1 MSHVDLS
8 QLAVTRQPA
17 ATAKPPVRRRWG
29 TRYIAPVAILAAF
42 GALFAAAMRDTL
54 LPAQAVTVVPVI
66 VTRAEIQQEGTPL
79 FQAAGWI
86 EPQPSA
92 VTASALASGV
102 VEQMLVVEGQL
113 VQKGEPIAKL
123 NDADAKLMVQQA
135 DAKLRLAEADLQS
148 AQASLTAAQSTLANP
163 NELRVALAD
172 AESLLAETQL
182 GLGNL
187 PFAIE
192 SATSRQQLA
201 AENLA
206 RKEQAG
212 DAVAGRVTREAA
224 AELAAT
230 KSALGELQSRGPKL
244 REQIDALGRKRDALR
259 QQLELMTEPKRAVA
273 AAEASLAA
281 AKARHEQAHL
291 EVDAAQ
297 LNLDRMTV
305 AAPISGRILTVDAR
319 PGKRLS
325 GLDPLSEQNSSAV
338 ASMYN
343 PAKLQVRVDV
353 RLEDVPQVQIGQ
365 PVTIETAASR
375 QPLTGKV
382 LWLTTRADIQKNTL
396 QVKVGIDNPP
406 AVITPEMLGKVT
418 FVAPPQPVTDQQ
430 EMADA
435 LRLLVPRQ
443 LVQEGDGGKF
453 VWIADATNGVAR
465 RTPVELG
472 KAGTDQLVEVAA
484 GIDPTMK
491 LVATGRESLTDGTRI
506 RIVGNDQNIG
516 GGPAGMSPTARTTSP
531 VVQ

>member
-1 MSHVDLS
+1 MSNVDLS

-17 ATAKPPVRRRWG
+17 AAAKPLARRRWG
-29 TRYIAPVAILAAF
+29 TRYIVPVAILTAF
-42 GALFAAAMRDTL
+42 GALLATSMRDSL
-54 LPAQAVTVVPVI
+54 LPAQAVTVVPVF
-66 VTRAEIQQEGTPL
+66 VTKAEIQQEGTPL

-123 NDADAKLMVQQA
+123 NDADAKLALQQA
-135 DAKLRLAEADLQS
+135 EAKLRLAEADLQS
-148 AQASLTAAQSTLANP
+148 SEASLTAARATLENP

-182 GLGNL
+182 VLGNL

-192 SATSRQQLA
+192 AAASRQKLA
-201 AENLA
+201 AESLA

-212 DAVAGRVTREAA
+212 DAIAGRIIREAA
-224 AELAAT
+224 AELAAAA
-230 KSALGELQSRGPKL
+230 SALGELQARGPKL
-244 REQIDALGRKRDALR
+244 SEQIDALERKRDALR

-273 AAEASLAA
+273 AAEASSAA

-297 LNLDRMTV
+297 LNLGRMTV
-305 AAPISGRILTVDAR
+305 AAPIAGRILTVDAR

-325 GLDPLSEQNSSAV
+325 GLDPVSEQNSSVV
-338 ASMYN
+338 ASMYD
-343 PAKLQVRVDV
+343 PAQLQVRVDV

-396 QVKVGIDNPP
+396 QVKVSIDNPP

-418 FVAPPQPVTDQQ
+418 FMAPPQPVTDQQ
-430 EMADA
+430 EIAES

-443 LVQEGDGGKF
+443 LVMDGEGGKF
-453 VWIADATNGVAR
+453 VWIADAANGVAR
-465 RTPVELG
+465 RMPVELG
-472 KAGTDQLVEVAA
+472 KAGTEQLVEVVA
-484 GIDPTMK
+484 GLDPTMK
-491 LVATGRESLTDGTRI
+491 LVASGRETLSDGDRI
-506 RIVGNDQNIG
+506 RIVGNDQSLG
-516 GGPAGMSPTARTTSP
+516 GSSGVSPTARIATP
-531 VVQ
+531 AVQ